1 MDVFKCL
8 VGYIHDVY
16 RVHDVINH
24 IRIVKI
30 VQALVTSLVIEY

>member
-1 MDVFKCL
+1 MCFKCY

-16 RVHDVINH
+16 KVHNLINH
-24 IRIVKI
+24 IRIVII